1 MTALEDRLT
10 QELRQ
15 LAEIALPETIR
26 PLGDPARRSGA
37 AAPGRLYLA
46 WARRSRLL
54 APVVATV
61 AVVAVAVGL
70 GVVAPSLSQRGGG
83 TAPAASAL
91 ARSDAIPPYY
101 ATVTGPTDNGLKTF
115 VSVYNSATGARVAR
129 VSLPTVYFKDGRIS
143 ALSLPA
149 ITAARN
155 GRTFVLLSAPFPF
168 PDNREG
174 SFGYA
179 TRMFRLQVSD
189 SGAVHV
195 TQLPFH
201 VPSDAFI
208 SSPED
213 IDLSP
218 DGTRLAIA
226 SDWDCGKIRCA
237 RTGIQVLNLTTGTV
251 TDSWS
256 THGGIGE
263 VDSLSWVNARS
274 LAFEWVPLIQRG
286 DRIIYQPIARGSR
299 PYRVLPLSAAP
310 AADLLAASEPV
321 SSSEA
326 QQPDFNTVGTVLVT
340 PDGQTV
346 VTSQVTLG
354 SHGHEAESRIVE
366 LDAHTGQLERT
377 LYTASGT
384 GDASDLE
391 AECNVL
397 SLGPGGAHPL
407 VDCFGKAGA
416 LVNGQIVSLP
426 GFLTQSAT
434 GKFTGGQQIIA
445 GMPGE

>member
-1 MTALEDRLT
+1 MTALEDRLR

-15 LAEIALPETIR
+15 LAEAAQPENIR
-26 PLGDPARRSGA
+26 PLGGPARRSRA

-54 APVVATV
+54 APVVAAV

-70 GVVAPSLSQRGGG
+70 GVVASSLSQPGRGR
-83 TAPAASAL
+83 APTASAL
-91 ARSDAIPPYY
+91 ARGNAIPPYY
-101 ATVTGPTDNGLKTF
+101 ATATWPSDNGLKTF
-115 VSVYNSATGARVAR
+115 VAVYNSATGAKVAR
-129 VSLPTVYFKDGRIS
+129 VSLPTVSFKDGHIS
-143 ALSLPA
+143 ALSLPD

-179 TRMFRLQVSD
+179 TRMFRLQVGD
-189 SGAVHV
+189 NGTVHV
-195 TQLPFH
+195 TQLTFH

-218 DGTRLAIA
+218 DGTMLAIA
-226 SDWDCGKIRCA
+226 SDWDCGKTRCA
-237 RTGIQVLNLTTGTV
+237 RTGIQVLNLTTGAV
-251 TDSWS
+251 TGSWS

-263 VDSLSWVNARS
+263 VDDLSWVNARS
-274 LAFEWVPLIQRG
+274 LAFEWVPLTQRAG
-286 DRIIYQPIARGSR
+286 RIIYQPITRGSR
-299 PYRVLPLSAAP
+299 PYRVLPLSAPP
-310 AADLLAASEPV
+310 ATDLLAASEPV
-321 SSSEA
+321 ASSDA
-326 QQPDFNTVGTVLVT
+326 QRPDFNTVPTVLVT

-354 SHGHEAESRIVE
+354 SHGHEAEGRIVE

-377 LYTASGT
+377 LYTASAT
-384 GDASDLE
+384 GDASYLE
-391 AECNVL
+391 AGCNVL

-416 LVNGQIVSLP
+416 LVNGRIVSVP
-426 GFLTQSAT
+426 GFT
-434 GKFTGGQQIIA
+434 GQQVIA
-445 GMPGE
+445 GMPGL

>member
-15 LAEIALPETIR
+15 LAEVAQPETIR
-26 PLGDPARRSGA
+26 PLVGPARRSRA
-37 AAPGRLYLA
+37 VASGRLYLA

-54 APVVATV
+54 APVAATV

-70 GVVAPSLSQRGGG
+70 GVVAPSLSQPGGG
-83 TAPAASAL
+83 ASAL
-91 ARSDAIPPYY
+91 ARSNAIPPYY
-101 ATVTGPTDNGLKTF
+101 ATVTGPSDNGLKTL
-115 VSVYNSATGARVAR
+115 VAVYNSATGASVAQ
-129 VSLPTVYFKDGRIS
+129 VSLPTVYFKDGHIS
-143 ALSLPA
+143 ALSLPD

-226 SDWDCGKIRCA
+226 SDWDCGTTRCA
-237 RTGIQVLNLTTGTV
+237 RTGIQVLNLTTGAV
-251 TDSWS
+251 TGSWS

-263 VDSLSWVNARS
+263 VDNLSWVNARS

-286 DRIIYQPIARGSR
+286 DRIIYQPITRGSR

-310 AADLLAASEPV
+310 ATDLLAASEPV
-321 SSSEA
+321 ASSDA
-326 QQPDFNTVGTVLVT
+326 QQPDFNTVPTVLVT

-354 SHGHEAESRIVE
+354 SHGHEAEGRIVE

-377 LYTASGT
+377 LYTASAT
-384 GDASDLE
+384 GDTSYLE
-391 AECNVL
+391 AGCNVL

-426 GFLTQSAT
+426 GFT
-434 GKFTGGQQIIA
+434 GQQVIA
-445 GMPGE
+445 GMPG

>member
-15 LAEIALPETIR
+15 LAEVAQPETIR
-26 PLGDPARRSGA
+26 PLGGPARRSRA

-54 APVVATV
+54 APVVAAV
-61 AVVAVAVGL
+61 AVVAVALGL
-70 GVVAPSLSQRGGG
+70 GVVGPSLSQPGGG
-83 TAPAASAL
+83 TASAL
-91 ARSDAIPPYY
+91 VRSNAIPPYY
-101 ATVTGPTDNGLKTF
+101 ATVTGLSD
-115 VSVYNSATGARVAR
+115 VAVYDSATGAQVAQ
-129 VSLPTVYFKDGRIS
+129 VSLPTVYFRDGHIS
-143 ALSLPA
+143 ALSMPD

-174 SFGYA
+174 SFGDA

-189 SGAVHV
+189 GGAVHV
-195 TQLPFH
+195 TQLHFH
-201 VPSDAFI
+201 VPPDAFI
-208 SSPED
+208 SRPED

-218 DGTRLAIA
+218 DGTKLAIA
-226 SDWDCGKIRCA
+226 SDWGCGKTRCA
-237 RTGIQVLNLTTGTV
+237 RTGIQVLNLTTGAV
-251 TDSWS
+251 TGSWS

-263 VDSLSWVNARS
+263 VDNLSWVNASS
-274 LAFEWVPLIQRG
+274 LAFEWVPLTQRG
-286 DRIIYQPIARGSR
+286 DRIIYRPITRGSR

-310 AADLLAASEPV
+310 ATDLLAASKRV
-321 SSSEA
+321 ASSDA
-326 QQPDFNTVGTVLVT
+326 QKPDFNTVPTVFVT

-346 VTSQVTLG
+346 VTSRVTLG
-354 SHGHEAESRIVE
+354 SHGHEAEGRIVE

-377 LYTASGT
+377 LYTARAT
-384 GDASDLE
+384 GDASELE
-391 AECNVL
+391 AGCNVL

-407 VDCFGKAGA
+407 MDCFGKAGA

-426 GFLTQSAT
+426 GFLTQP
-434 GKFTGGQQIIA
+434 GQRQVIA

>member
-1 MTALEDRLT
+1 MTGLEDRLT

-15 LAEIALPETIR
+15 LAEVAQPETIR
-26 PLGDPARRSGA
+26 PLASPARRSRA
-37 AAPGRLYLA
+37 AAPGRLYLV

-54 APVVATV
+54 APVVAAV
-61 AVVAVAVGL
+61 AVAAVAVGL
-70 GVVAPSLSQRGGG
+70 GVVVPSLSQPGGG
-83 TAPAASAL
+83 TASAL
-91 ARSDAIPPYY
+91 VRSNAIPPYY
-101 ATVTGPTDNGLKTF
+101 ATVIGLSD
-115 VSVYNSATGARVAR
+115 VAVYNSATGTQVAQ
-129 VSLPTVYFKDGRIS
+129 VSLPTVYFRDGHIS
-143 ALSLPA
+143 ASSLPD

-168 PDNREG
+168 PDNNEG

-195 TQLPFH
+195 TQLRFH

-226 SDWDCGKIRCA
+226 SDWDCGKTSCV
-237 RTGIQVLNLTTGTV
+237 RTGIQVLNLTTGAV
-251 TDSWS
+251 TGSWS

-263 VDSLSWVNARS
+263 VDNLSWVNAGS
-274 LAFEWVPLIQRG
+274 LAFEWVPFTQRG
-286 DRIIYQPIARGSR
+286 DRVIYQPITRGSR

-310 AADLLAASEPV
+310 ATDLLAASEPV
-321 SSSEA
+321 TSSNA
-326 QQPDFNTVGTVLVT
+326 QQPDFNTVPTVLVT

-354 SHGHEAESRIVE
+354 SRGHEAEGRIVE
-366 LDAHTGQLERT
+366 LDAHAGQLERI
-377 LYTASGT
+377 LYIASAT

-391 AECNVL
+391 SGCNVL

-416 LVNGQIVSLP
+416 LVNGHIVSLP
-426 GFLTQSAT
+426 GFFTQSGT
-434 GKFTGGQQIIA
+434 GSFRVGQQVIG